1 MPAAPH
7 NNNATAQRSCRNHGN
22 VEKINQEIKQIRK
35 VPSINV
41 YTCQCVR
48 QCSSILKQVQMHNL
62 QECMF
67 VISAMDLTGIY
78 RSCTFNGFLKNI
90 SKWMFG

>member
-1 MPAAPH
+1 MTKNKLCACSPH
-7 NNNATAQRSCRNHGN
+7 NNNATAQRSCRN

-48 QCSSILKQVQMHNL
+48 QCSSILKQVQMHSL
-62 QECMF
+62 
-67 VISAMDLTGIY
+67 
-78 RSCTFNGFLKNI
+78 
-90 SKWMFG
+90 

>member
-7 NNNATAQRSCRNHGN
+7 NNNDTAQRSCRN

-48 QCSSILKQVQMHNL
+48 QCSSILIKQVQMHNL

-67 VISAMDLTGIY
+67 VISAMDLTGI
-78 RSCTFNGFLKNI
+78 
-90 SKWMFG
+90 